1 MLNWIKSFFGKEE
14 PYSGG
19 SNEAWRAFVKGVIE
33 ERRSI
38 STGKD
43 LEAELIRE
51 IDKLSDN
58 LDNVRSLLCKIRRQK
73 YSNVDNKENNE
84 SGGSTSDLS

>member
-19 SNEAWRAFVKGVIE
+19 SSEAWTAFVKGVME
-33 ERRSI
+33 ERRGI

-43 LEAELIRE
+43 LEAEFIRE

-73 YSNVDNKENNE
+73 SINVDNKENNE
-84 SGGSTSDLS
+84 SGGGTSDLS

>member
-1 MLNWIKSFFGKEE
+1 MIKWIQSFFGKEE

-19 SNEAWRAFVKGVIE
+19 SSEAWIAYVKGVTE
-33 ERRSI
+33 ERRST

-73 YSNVDNKENNE
+73 YRNVDNKENNE
-84 SGGSTSDLS
+84 SGGGTSDLS

>member
-1 MLNWIKSFFGKEE
+1 MIEWIKSLFGKKEE
-14 PYSGG
+14 IVGRP
-19 SNEAWRAFVKGVIE
+19 NDAWRAFVKYTME
-33 ERRSI
+33 ESRRI
-38 STGKD
+38 SKGKD

-73 YSNVDNKENNE
+73 YRNVDNKENNE
-84 SGGSTSDLS
+84 SGGGTSDLS

>member
-1 MLNWIKSFFGKEE
+1 MLNWIKSLFGKEE

-19 SNEAWRAFVKGVIE
+19 SSEAWIAYVKGVME

-38 STGKD
+38 SIGKD

-58 LDNVRSLLCKIRRQK
+58 LDNVRSLLCKIRRQRD
-73 YSNVDNKENNE
+73 SNVDSKENNE
-84 SGGSTSDLS
+84 SGGNKSGLS